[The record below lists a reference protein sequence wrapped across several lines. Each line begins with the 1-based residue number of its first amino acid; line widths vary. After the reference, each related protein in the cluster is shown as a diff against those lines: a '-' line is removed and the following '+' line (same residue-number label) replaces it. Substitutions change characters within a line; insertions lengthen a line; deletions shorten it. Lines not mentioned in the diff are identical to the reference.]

1 MSADNPLPEDLK
13 ITEADLAATPPAV
26 LDLVRILAAEN
37 AALRKRVEELEAK
50 LGENSSNS
58 NKPPSSDS
66 PYDEKGETEDK
77 KKKGQGSQKPPKK
90 RKGSRQK
97 FMSPTETQDVTPST
111 CSCGCSSFKNLEPYY
126 THQHIELPEIVMSVI
141 HFTLYKGECTG
152 CGKTG
157 KGYVPGEFQAGFGP
171 RFTALVGEI
180 SGIDGNSR
188 ETVQTFCSSVLGV
201 PVSLGAIQKII
212 DRASAAVKPHYE
224 TIRDVARSQDVNY
237 LDETTWKKGG
247 KLHWL
252 WVMTNSTVA
261 YFMIHRHRSRE
272 AFEQLIGIW
281 EGILVSDG
289 YRLYQSWVNGRQ
301 TCLAHLIR
309 RAQGLSERDD
319 PELAKCGK
327 WAAAELRRLCKMAKD
342 PPTQGEWSSFY
353 ARLCRLI
360 ALYRDCDSD
369 AGKFVR
375 HIEDEM
381 DSLFTFLFE
390 EGVDPTNNFAERMI
404 RFAVLWRKR
413 SQGTKSDK
421 GNRWVERI
429 LSLRQTCRL
438 QGKSTFEVL
447 TDAVR
452 SYFRQQTPDLDWIR
466 QAA

>member
-1 MSADNPLPEDLK
+1 MQMSVDNSLPDNLK
-13 ITEADLAATPPAV
+13 ITKADLADTPPAV
-26 LDLVRILAAEN
+26 LELVRTLATEN
-37 AALRKRVEELEAK
+37 AELRKRVEKLEAK
-50 LGENSSNS
+50 LRENSSNS
-58 NKPPSSDS
+58 NKPSSSNS
-66 PYDEKGETEDK
+66 PYDENEESEEK
-77 KKKGQGSQKPPKK
+77 KKKSQSPRKK
-90 RKGSRQK
+90 RKGFRQK
-97 FMSPTETQDVTPST
+97 FMSPTETQDVNPAT

-126 THQHIELPEIVMSVI
+126 THQYIELPEIVMSVT
-141 HFTLYKGECTG
+141 HLTLYRGECSG
-152 CGKTG
+152 CEKTG
-157 KGYVPGEFQAGFGP
+157 KGYVPREFRAGFGP

-188 ETVQTFCSSVLGV
+188 ETVQTFCSSVFGV

-224 TIRDVARSQDVNY
+224 TIRDVARSRNVNY
-237 LDETTWKKGG
+237 LDETTWKKGR

-261 YFMIHRHRSRE
+261 YFMIHRHRSKK
-272 AFEQLIGIW
+272 AFEQLIGTW

-289 YRLYQSWVNGRQ
+289 YRLYQSWANGRQ

-342 PPTQGEWSSFY
+342 PPTHGEWSSFY

-369 AGKFVR
+369 AGTFVR

-381 DSLFTFLFE
+381 DSLFTFLLE
-390 EGVDPTNNFAERMI
+390 KDVDPTNNFAERMI

-452 SYFRQQTPDLDWIR
+452 CYFRQQTPDLEWIS
-466 QAA
+466 QAT